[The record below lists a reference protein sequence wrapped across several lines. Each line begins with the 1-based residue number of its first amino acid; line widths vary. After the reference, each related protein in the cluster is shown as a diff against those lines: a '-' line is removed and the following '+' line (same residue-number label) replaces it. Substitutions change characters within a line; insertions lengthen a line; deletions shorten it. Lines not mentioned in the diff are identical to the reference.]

1 MRMSRLERR
10 WLLGIFEAMAPG
22 PERGGLAIGG
32 GDVGV
37 ARFLDDLEARA
48 PLEPRVGLRLA
59 VWLVTLGP
67 IVWRFRLRT
76 FGRLSRADQ
85 VAFLDAMAA
94 HRVYVLREIPML
106 LKTIMC
112 MGLFALPAA
121 QRAMG
126 MPTTDEQA
134 PRWAAGPW

>member
-1 MRMSRLERR
+1 MRMSGLERR
-10 WLLGIFEAMAPG
+10 WLLGIFEAIVPG
-22 PERGGLAIGG
+22 PGHGGLAVGG

-37 ARFLDDLEARA
+37 ARFVDDLEARA
-48 PLEPRVGLRLA
+48 PLEPRIGLRLA

-67 IVWRFRLRT
+67 IFWRFRLRT
-76 FGRLSRADQ
+76 FGRLERADQ

-94 HRVYVLREIPML
+94 HPVYVLREIPVL
-106 LKTIMC
+106 LKTLLC

-126 MPTTDEQA
+126 VPASADDT
-134 PRWAAGPW
+134 PGWAAGP